1 MYLDMHVCTHT
12 CTLSMCTCR
21 RMHGCTRTRRDGVST
36 KARILARAHSSLFSR
51 KTKSLSRQVPLV
63 PLPSLASGEKPLAPA
78 AVKPPS
84 AAPAAPVMVKVAAP
98 WYTQGTVLIESV
110 VNERWLLEAGPD
122 RRVGKIRGQEG
133 GWTGH
138 NCKPV
143 VSADDNY
150 YDRAM
155 WKIVPTD
162 SDGVVLIESFATER
176 YLLEAG
182 PDGKVGSIRGREGG
196 WIGQNNKP
204 VVSAD
209 NNYYDRAL
217 WKLVPSGSPNEF
229 FIVSVVNER
238 YLFETG
244 PDRRVGNVRG
254 LEEGWIGQNS
264 KPVVSADD
272 NYYDRARWKLLPG
285 DHTPA
290 PEKSLVPVPIS
301 QAPDPPNAV
310 GSTGS
315 TSGFVGGRDIWNAF
329 ILEGQPEP
337 ASPDLFIFR

>member
-1 MYLDMHVCTHT
+1 M
-12 CTLSMCTCR
+12 
-21 RMHGCTRTRRDGVST
+21 
-36 KARILARAHSSLFSR
+36 
-51 KTKSLSRQVPLV
+51 

-310 GSTGS
+310 GPTGS
-315 TSGFVGGRDIWNAF
+315 TSGFVGDVTSGMRLSLRDSLSLHRLICSFSGSVCACPCACPF
-329 ILEGQPEP
+329 PCPCPCPCPCQGLCVRRSAMIAIDKKVEEEELRRESGQQ
-337 ASPDLFIFR
+337 RMTV